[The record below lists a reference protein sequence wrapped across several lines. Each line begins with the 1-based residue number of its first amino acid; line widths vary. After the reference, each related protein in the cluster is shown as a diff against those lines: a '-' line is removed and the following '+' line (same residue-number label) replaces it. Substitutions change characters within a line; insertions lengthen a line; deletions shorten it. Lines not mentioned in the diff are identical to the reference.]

1 MPETLAALF
10 LAHVL
15 ADYVFQTKHM
25 VATKDTARSMLLHIA
40 TVWVT
45 AAFCLGTWGGW
56 ALLLL
61 AGLHLIVD
69 LLKTHTTRQ
78 GLLPDGAAV
87 YIADQIAHMACLI
100 GIAALAPSLFQNGL
114 WGGALLDTTA
124 WLPKIMLFTAGAIYV
139 TRAGGFAVGR
149 LMAPF
154 AQKIDDSPAKDDT
167 PTLEGAGAL
176 IGMLERGLTYLLML
190 SGLSAGIGFLVAA
203 KSILRFEAI
212 REGGP
217 DKSRKMSEYVIIGT
231 LASFGWAI
239 AVTLAV
245 MFIAAQLPP
254 LGISPATH

>member
-15 ADYVFQTKHM
+15 ADYVFQTRWM
-25 VATKDTARSMLLHIA
+25 VEEKARPETLFLHALIVLLTAMATTGQVASPMIYALALIHIVIDTIKTRFFSDTFLPHITDQA
-40 TVWVT
+40 
-45 AAFCLGTWGGW
+45 
-56 ALLLL
+56 
-61 AGLHLIVD
+61 LHLATLILIALIAPD
-69 LLKTHTTRQ
+69 LFAQ
-78 GLLPDGAAV
+78 GPYATLP
-87 YIADQIAHMACLI
+87 
-100 GIAALAPSLFQNGL
+100 
-114 WGGALLDTTA
+114 
-124 WLPKIMLFTAGAIYV
+124 WLPKAMLFTAGAIYA
-139 TRAGGFAVGR
+139 TRAGGFAVGK

-154 AQKIDDSPAKDDT
+154 AQKLTENSEENESKDDT

-176 IGMLERGLTYLLML
+176 IGILERGLTYLLML
-190 SGLSAGIGFLVAA
+190 SGLSASIGFLVAA

-245 MFIAAQLPP
+245 MFIAAQMPK
-254 LGISPATH
+254 LGISPAAH